1 MPQIRVPFTKMEGL
15 GNDYIYVDPRE
26 TGELDWGRLARAIS
40 DRHFGVGGDGLIL
53 VRQDRAGDPRME
65 MYNADGSEG
74 EMCGNGIRC
83 VAIYLHR
90 RGRMDAEATIQTK
103 AGPIRVA
110 IEDENTGRVRVD
122 MGRPRL
128 SPGDIPTTLGGGEV
142 ALPGVDLTGIAVSM
156 GNPHFV
162 TFWADVES
170 APVTTLG
177 PAVEHHHA
185 FPNRTNVEF
194 AQVTSEGSI
203 RLRVWERGT
212 GETMACGT
220 GASATVV
227 AAVTTGRTSRHVRVT
242 LAGGD
247 LDVAWED
254 HVTITGPCREVFA
267 GTYTWPEGDRKA

>member
-26 TGELDWGRLARAIS
+26 TGELDWGRLALAIS

-53 VRQDRAGDPRME
+53 VRQDSDGHPRME

-90 RGRMDAEATIQTK
+90 RGRMDGEATIQTK
-103 AGPIRVA
+103 AGPVGVV
-110 IEDENTGRVRVD
+110 IEDESAGRVRVD

-128 SPGDIPTTLGGGEV
+128 SPEDIPTTLGGGEV
-142 ALPGVDLTGIAVSM
+142 ELSGVDLTGVAVSM

-162 TFWADVES
+162 TFWDDVAS
-170 APVTTLG
+170 ASVTTLG
-177 PAVEHHHA
+177 PAVEHHAA

-194 AQVTSEGSI
+194 AQVISEGNI

-227 AAVTTGRTSRHVRVT
+227 AAVTTGRASRHVRVT
-242 LAGGD
+242 LPGGD

-254 HVTITGPCREVFA
+254 HVFITGPCREVFA